1 MISINIKAINDD
13 ISSLDNLILD
23 YYDTYINFFHILN
36 DSENY
41 FKDNTSKILY
51 AKVEEEKKSVEK
63 IIFSLKERT
72 NIYKYIYSN
81 YKEIGTYIKVD
92 IDAKNALV
100 DKIAYCIN
108 KTDNIV
114 NLYNTII
121 NNSTNTT
128 EIEKQKKCII
138 LIRDRYKNLKTN
150 ILDLYQKLSNIEN
163 AVKQKIDDLDTINID
178 NLNV

>member
-1 MISINIKAINDD
+1 MISINIKNINDD
-13 ISSLDNLILD
+13 ISSLNSLISD

-51 AKVEEEKKSVEK
+51 SKVEEEKKSVEK
-63 IIFSLKERT
+63 IILGLKERN
-72 NIYKYIYSN
+72 NIYKYVCNS

-92 IDAKNALV
+92 IDAKKAII
-100 DKIAYCIN
+100 DKIVYCIN

-121 NNSTNTT
+121 NSNTNTT

-138 LIRDRYKNLKTN
+138 SIRDRYKKLKMN

-163 AVKQKIDDLDTINID
+163 EVKKKIDDLDTININD
-178 NLNV
+178 INI